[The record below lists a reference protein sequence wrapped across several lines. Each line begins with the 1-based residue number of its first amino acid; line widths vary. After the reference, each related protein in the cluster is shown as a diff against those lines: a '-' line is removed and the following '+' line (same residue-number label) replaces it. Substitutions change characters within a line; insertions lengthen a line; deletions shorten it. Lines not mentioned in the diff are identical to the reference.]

1 MATIKAVKRSTTKLG
16 KIIDYVS
23 AKEKTQGL
31 ITGINCNADTALEE
45 MQSTKELYGKTNGR
59 QYKHYVLSYHPDEDV
74 TPEQAHEIALELAKK
89 HNKWE
94 GYEILVATHQDKDH
108 IHTHFIINSVS
119 METGKKYHEDPSE
132 LQQLKDT
139 SDTIQRDHGLTVCE
153 KGKTFEGNDRTEP
166 TSYDKYEYKA
176 LQHDNDVVDRLLD
189 EGRSLEQAGKLTQS
203 YKYNVALQVELAKAE
218 ATSKEEFINNLANK
232 NISVRW
238 EDNRKNISF
247 IDNEHLR
254 KDGKPWKFNDD
265 KLSKDCK
272 VDINKEALEHGFKQN
287 KQQQQQQQ
295 QQSSRTAEYLA
306 ESARRSYNTVANE
319 GYYYQPATRPVQQY
333 FNDSSTARE
342 QADRAER
349 TNKLVEQ
356 REREIAEACREREIA
371 EQREREAK
379 KREQLAKKTSRDR
392 QQHYKQIARQSYTYD
407 R

>member
-1 MATIKAVKRSTTKLG
+1 MATIKAVSKGTTKLG
-16 KIIDYVS
+16 KIINYVS
-23 AKEKTQGL
+23 REEKTKGL
-31 ITGINCNADTALEE
+31 ITGINCSNADTALEE
-45 MQSTKELYGKTNGR
+45 MQSTKELYGKNDGR

-74 TPEQAHEIALELAKK
+74 TPEQAHEIALELAEKYS
-89 HNKWE
+89 KWK
-94 GYEILVATHQDKDH
+94 GYEILIATHTDKDN
-108 IHTHFIINSVS
+108 IHTHIIINSVN
-119 METGKKYHEDPSE
+119 METGKKYHENPAE

-153 KGKTFEGNDRTEP
+153 KCKTFEGNDRTEP

-176 LQHDNDVVDRLLD
+176 LHHDNNVVDRLLD
-189 EGRSLEQAGKLTQS
+189 EGRSLEQAGKLTES

-218 ATSKEEFINNLANK
+218 ATSRAEFIDLLEK
-232 NISVRW
+232 QNIFVRW
-238 EDNRKNISF
+238 EEKRKNISF
-247 IDNEHLR
+247 IDNTHLR

-265 KLSKDCK
+265 TLSKNCK
-272 VDINKEALEHGFKQN
+272 VEINKEVLTYGFEQN
-287 KQQQQQQQ
+287 KQQQQQ

-306 ESARRSYNTVANE
+306 ESARRSYNTVADE
-319 GYYYQPATRPVQQY
+319 RYYYQSVARPVQQY
-333 FNDSSTARE
+333 FDDSSTAGSKT
-342 QADRAER
+342 DRAER
-349 TNKLVEQ
+349 TNQLIER